1 VTTAAQPNITSVG
14 TLTGLTV
21 SGTVNMTG
29 NTAVNIGSSTNYGG
43 LLSVNR
49 VQTSS
54 IADLLTLRDASN
66 GAVFNL
72 QTFGDPAA
80 GTVNRFNYT
89 GAYLTFRQG
98 TTETLRLTTT
108 EASVPGTLTATG
120 QIRAASGQS
129 RDHFYRFSEGDMG
142 GQYVHMKTNAFRT
155 QFQMYAV
162 RFEGHDYSGAKAI
175 LCSLGWYQ
183 YAPSDGPINIGG
195 TGSNP
200 VGAYK
205 AADGFTVIRIQT
217 GGYFTA
223 FTLSQMTTTQGLADL
238 VITAARSTNSP
249 TGAY

>member
-1 VTTAAQPNITSVG
+1 MTSD
-14 TLTGLTV
+14 
-21 SGTVNMTG
+21 S
-29 NTAVNIGSSTNYGG
+29 AVNIGSSTNYGG

-49 VQTSS
+49 AQTLS

-108 EASVPGTLTATG
+108 EASVPGTLNVSG
-120 QIRAASGQS
+120 QIRAFGGNS
-129 RDHFYRFSEGDMG
+129 RNHFYRFSEGDMG
-142 GQYVHMKTNAFRT
+142 GQFVHLKTSAFRT
-155 QFQMYAV
+155 EFQMYAV

-183 YAPSDGPINIGG
+183 YAPANGPINIGG

-200 VGAYK
+200 VSLYK
-205 AADGFTVIRIQT
+205 AADGFSVMVIQT
-217 GGYFTA
+217 GGYFTS

-238 VITAARSTNSP
+238 VITAARSTGSS